1 MSKRV
6 IEAQS
11 RVEAAR
17 EALIDTARELQ
28 QRLQPKTLVRDA
40 WENAKV
46 KGADLAEDA
55 VDAVKSRPVATG
67 GILAAL
73 TLFLAR
79 EPIRDGV
86 RNIYDAM
93 TSGKEGNSPPGPA
106 KARSRSRK
114 PAAKTSSSAP
124 RPGRKTESKP

>member
-40 WENAKV
+40 
-46 KGADLAEDA
+46 
-55 VDAVKSRPVATG
+55 
-67 GILAAL
+67 
-73 TLFLAR
+73 
-79 EPIRDGV
+79 
-86 RNIYDAM
+86 
-93 TSGKEGNSPPGPA
+93 
-106 KARSRSRK
+106 
-114 PAAKTSSSAP
+114 
-124 RPGRKTESKP
+124 